1 MAARMKDVAARAG
14 VSTQTV
20 SRVLRGHLWV
30 APETAARVRQACDEL
45 GYHGNEVAGAL
56 KRGQT
61 RTLGLLF
68 PLLTMSIWSDVAKGA
83 EELAHERGFTLL
95 LCDTGDY
102 IEKEAASLSLLLSHR
117 VAGIVYVEPRCR
129 PSTHAACAALVNSK
143 MPVVI
148 ISAEPEDL
156 PYAHIRTD
164 DERGGYVAARHL
176 LDHGLRSI
184 RVVAN
189 CQPFAPS
196 EQPQALAAHVQDR
209 VSGAQR
215 ALQEAGFDGAIQP
228 ALAVPNSLAGGY
240 SAAEMMLSSG
250 LPSACGVFATTDII
264 ALGMLEAFRVHG
276 VRVPDDVA
284 IVAHDG
290 LLASSVSMPALS
302 TIIPPMADMGRT
314 SVDLLLQVMN
324 GQTPPPMTVL
334 DAQFV
339 VRESTVGPGQWARD
353 GLRTPLSDSVAWN
366 RWRSQYQDIVEVPP
380 TTPPSAAGFRHA
392 PDGTMLRTHTR

>member
-1 MAARMKDVAARAG
+1 MTASMKDVAARAG
-14 VSTQTV
+14 VSKQTV
-20 SRVLRGHLWV
+20 SRVLRGELWV

-129 PSTHAACAALVNSK
+129 PSTHPACAALVNSK
-143 MPVVI
+143 LPVVI
-148 ISAEPEDL
+148 SSAEVDDL

-176 LDHGLRSI
+176 LDLGMRSV

-189 CQPFAPS
+189 SQPFATS
-196 EQPQALAAHVQDR
+196 SQPQALAAHVQDR
-209 VSGAQR
+209 VDGAQR
-215 ALQEAGFDGAIQP
+215 ALQEAGLGGIGVP
-228 ALAVPNSLAGGY
+228 ALTVPNTLAGGY
-240 SAAEMMLSSG
+240 RAAETLLRSG
-250 LPSACGVFATTDII
+250 LPSACGIFATTDII

-276 VRVPDDVA
+276 VSVPGEVA

-290 LLASSVSMPALS
+290 LLASSVSVPALS

-314 SVDLLLQVMN
+314 SGDLLLQVMN

-339 VRESTVGPGQWARD
+339 VRESTVGPGRWARD
-353 GLRTPLSDSVAWN
+353 GLRTPLSDSEAWN
-366 RWRSQYQDIVEVPP
+366 RWRSQRQNVAGVLSSTLPG
-380 TTPPSAAGFRHA
+380 AASYLNS
-392 PDGTMLRTHTR
+392 PDGTLVRTHAR